1 MNNLSEKTYDTLE
14 SIAERKKELL
24 QQIVV
29 QKDAMNRLSRQLV
42 SPLAPA
48 ANKANALM
56 RAFNTGM
63 AVFDGIKLGIKL
75 MHKFR
80 RIFRKR

>member
-1 MNNLSEKTYDTLE
+1 MNNLPTKTYDTLE

-24 QQIVV
+24 QQIAV
-29 QKDAMNRLSRQLV
+29 QKDTMNRLSRQLV
-42 SPLAPA
+42 APLAPA

-75 MHKFR
+75 MHN
-80 RIFRKR
+80 FRKFFRKH